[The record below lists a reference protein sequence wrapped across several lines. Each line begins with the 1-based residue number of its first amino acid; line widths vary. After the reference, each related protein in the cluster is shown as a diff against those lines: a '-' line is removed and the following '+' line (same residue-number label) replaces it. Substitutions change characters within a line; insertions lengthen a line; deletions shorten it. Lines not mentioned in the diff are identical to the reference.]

1 MRMLTP
7 IGFPTPPSVATLRQR
22 WRRKSEHDDEWKL
35 GPLIGPEEGP

>member
-22 WRRKSEHDDEWKL
+22 WPHPFEHGIDFDKWN
-35 GPLIGPEEGP
+35 PVRQAAC